1 MLQKPWTYNDY
12 VHSDV
17 LHFYL
22 LVSLDGNNAST
33 SALDEVKQ
41 RFGLHCH
48 LLRLQTSTG
57 GEAPTLQFY
66 TEYYQRNDPA
76 RLESLRARIPGW
88 LGDTDL
94 KLIRAFLRDFTSQSL
109 IPHMDRQMQLWNEQV
124 ANARRGLTGR
134 IFSVSRKYFGSSAS
148 RTSNLHLLTVPSPD
162 DPHTVITL
170 PVYAAQ
176 TQEMTMRRLADYSF
190 MLRDYKFALIIYDLV
205 KKDFQ
210 GDKAYRYYAGVQQM
224 IGLCSILAE
233 DRKDAESLFDS
244 AVSTFLDQQCLDDAV
259 VTAIKFHNVYVQVQ
273 NYREAVRVLLRIV
286 PLVLHLPIFPGNN
299 AHLYRYRM

>member
-1 MLQKPWTYNDY
+1 
-12 VHSDV
+12 
-17 LHFYL
+17 
-22 LVSLDGNNAST
+22 
-33 SALDEVKQ
+33 
-41 RFGLHCH
+41 
-48 LLRLQTSTG
+48 
-57 GEAPTLQFY
+57 
-66 TEYYQRNDPA
+66 
-76 RLESLRARIPGW
+76 
-88 LGDTDL
+88 
-94 KLIRAFLRDFTSQSL
+94 
-109 IPHMDRQMQLWNEQV
+109 
-124 ANARRGLTGR
+124 
-134 IFSVSRKYFGSSAS
+134 
-148 RTSNLHLLTVPSPD
+148 
-162 DPHTVITL
+162 
-170 PVYAAQ
+170 
-176 TQEMTMRRLADYSF
+176 MRRLADYSF